1 MADEKKLMVDPDER
15 QVYAFEEV
23 RDARLESADQLLERA
38 VLEEASA
45 VEDKKKF
52 TKIYKTKERQLH
64 YAQVR
69 KLIEAARVKSMETP
83 GEYILAADSLDCPA
97 VIQASEYWDHASNGA
112 VFYAAFLDG
121 AEVKVSDARDIE
133 ALA

>member
-23 RDARLESADQLLERA
+23 RDARLESADQFLERA

-45 VEDKKKF
+45 GEDKKRF

-69 KLIEAARVKSMETP
+69 KLIEAARVKSLETP
-83 GEYILAADSLDCPA
+83 GEYVLAADSLDCPA
-97 VIQASEYWDHASNGA
+97 VIPASEYWDHASNGA
-112 VFYAAFLDG
+112 VFYAVFLDG
-121 AEVKVSDARDIE
+121 AEVKVSDAMDIE
-133 ALA
+133 ALG

>member
-1 MADEKKLMVDPDER
+1 MPNEKRLITNPDER

-45 VEDKKKF
+45 GEDKKRF

-69 KLIEAARVKSMETP
+69 KLIEAARVKSLETP
-83 GEYILAADSLDCPA
+83 GEYVLAADSLDCPA
-97 VIQASEYWDHASNGA
+97 VIPASEYWDHASNGA
-112 VFYAAFLDG
+112 VFYAAFLAG
-121 AEVKVSDARDIE
+121 AEVKVTDARDIK

>member
-23 RDARLESADQLLERA
+23 RDARLESADQLFERA
-38 VLEEASA
+38 LLEEASA
-45 VEDKKKF
+45 GEDKKRF

-69 KLIEAARVKSMETP
+69 KLIESARVRSLETP
-83 GEYILAADSLDCPA
+83 GEYVLAADSLDCPA
-97 VIQASEYWDHASNGA
+97 VIPASEYWDHSANGA

-133 ALA
+133 ALG

>member
-1 MADEKKLMVDPDER
+1 MPNEKRLITNPDER

-45 VEDKKKF
+45 GDDKKRF

-69 KLIEAARVKSMETP
+69 KLIEAARVKSLETP
-83 GEYILAADSLDCPA
+83 GEYVLAADSLDCPA
-97 VIQASEYWDHASNGA
+97 VIPASEYWDHASNGA
-112 VFYAAFLDG
+112 VFYAAFLAG
-121 AEVKVSDARDIE
+121 AEVKVSEARDVE
-133 ALA
+133 ALG

>member
-1 MADEKKLMVDPDER
+1 MPNEKRLITNPDER

-45 VEDKKKF
+45 GEDKKRF

-69 KLIEAARVKSMETP
+69 KLIEAARVKSLETP
-83 GEYILAADSLDCPA
+83 GEYVLAADSLDCPA
-97 VIQASEYWDHASNGA
+97 VIPASEYWDHASNGA

-121 AEVKVSDARDIE
+121 AEVKVSEARDVE
-133 ALA
+133 ALG

>member
-1 MADEKKLMVDPDER
+1 MGDEKKLMVDPDER

-23 RDARLESADQLLERA
+23 RDARLESADQFLERA

-45 VEDKKKF
+45 GEDKKRF

-69 KLIEAARVKSMETP
+69 KLIEAARVKSLETT
-83 GEYILAADSLDCPA
+83 GEYILAADALDCPA
-97 VIQASEYWDHASNGA
+97 VIPASEYWDHAANGA

-133 ALA
+133 ALG

>member
-1 MADEKKLMVDPDER
+1 MPNEKRLITNPDER

-23 RDARLESADQLLERA
+23 RDARLESADQLFERA
-38 VLEEASA
+38 LMEEASA
-45 VEDKKKF
+45 GEDKKRF

-97 VIQASEYWDHASNGA
+97 VIQASEYWDHAANGA

-121 AEVKVSDARDIE
+121 AEVKVSDARDVE
-133 ALA
+133 ALG

>member
-1 MADEKKLMVDPDER
+1 MPNEKRLITNPDER

-23 RDARLESADQLLERA
+23 RDVRLESADQLLERA

-45 VEDKKKF
+45 GEDKKRF

-69 KLIEAARVKSMETP
+69 KLIEAARVKSLETP
-83 GEYILAADSLDCPA
+83 GEYVLAADSLDCPA
-97 VIQASEYWDHASNGA
+97 VIPASKYWDHASNGA

-121 AEVKVSDARDIE
+121 AEVKVSDAMDIE

>member
-1 MADEKKLMVDPDER
+1 MDKEKKILADPDDR

-23 RDARLESADQLLERA
+23 RDARLESADQLFERA
-38 VLEEASA
+38 LLEEASA
-45 VEDKKKF
+45 GEDKKRF

-69 KLIEAARVKSMETP
+69 KLIEGARVASLDHP
-83 GEYILAADSLDCPA
+83 GEYVLAADSLDCPA
-97 VIQASEYWDHASNGA
+97 VIPASEYWDHSANGA

-121 AEVKVSDARDIE
+121 VEVKVSDARDIE

>member
-23 RDARLESADQLLERA
+23 RDARLESAEQLLARA
-38 VLEEASA
+38 QMEEESA
-45 VEDKKKF
+45 GEDKKRF

-64 YAQVR
+64 YAQVK
-69 KLIEAARVKSMETP
+69 KLIEAARVASLDHP
-83 GEYILAADSLDCPA
+83 GEYTIAADALDCPA
-97 VIQASEYWDHASNGA
+97 VIMAGEYWELAANGA

-121 AEVKVSDARDIE
+121 VEVKVSDARDIE
-133 ALA
+133 AMG

>member
-1 MADEKKLMVDPDER
+1 MPNEKRLITNPDER

-45 VEDKKKF
+45 GEDKKRF

-69 KLIEAARVKSMETP
+69 KLIEAARGKSLETP
-83 GEYILAADSLDCPA
+83 GEYVLAADSLDCPA
-97 VIQASEYWDHASNGA
+97 VIPASEYWDHASNGA

-121 AEVKVSDARDIE
+121 AEVKVTDARDIK

>member
-23 RDARLESADQLLERA
+23 RDARLESAEQLLARA
-38 VLEEASA
+38 LLEEASA
-45 VEDKKKF
+45 GEDKKRF

-69 KLIEAARVKSMETP
+69 KLIEGARVASLDHP
-83 GEYILAADSLDCPA
+83 GEYVLAADSLDCPA
-97 VIQASEYWDHASNGA
+97 VIPASEYWDHASNGA
-112 VFYAAFLDG
+112 VFYAAFLAG

-133 ALA
+133 ALG

>member
-1 MADEKKLMVDPDER
+1 MGDEKKFITNPDDR
-15 QVYAFEEV
+15 QVYAFPEV
-23 RDARLESADQLLERA
+23 RDARLESADQLFERA
-38 VLEEASA
+38 LLEEASA
-45 VEDKKKF
+45 GEDKKRF

-69 KLIEAARVKSMETP
+69 KLIEGARVASLDHP
-83 GEYILAADSLDCPA
+83 GEYVLAADSLDCPA
-97 VIQASEYWDHASNGA
+97 VIPASEYWDHASNGA

-133 ALA
+133 ALG

>member
-1 MADEKKLMVDPDER
+1 MGDEKKLMVDPDER

-23 RDARLESADQLLERA
+23 RDARLESADQFLERA

-45 VEDKKKF
+45 GEDKKRF

-69 KLIEAARVKSMETP
+69 KLIEAARVKSLETP
-83 GEYILAADSLDCPA
+83 GEYVLAADSLDCPA
-97 VIQASEYWDHASNGA
+97 VIPASEYWDHASNGA
-112 VFYAAFLDG
+112 VFYAVFLDG
-121 AEVKVSDARDIE
+121 AEVKVSDAMDIE
-133 ALA
+133 ALG